1 MRRSVLI
8 GAAVVVAL
16 ALVTGLVIRHS
27 NKDRLAA
34 GATRS
39 GDYSISAGSSNDDD
53 FMVPNAQI
61 RVSVDIGQRG
71 YRHNSDDDSDV
82 TIRAPKGGVLVDL
95 SWTSTSIPT
104 NYQGTEPTRLSV
116 RSGGRTVVLDPS
128 LRPRPASAED
138 DSDAPEQVVALPGRP
153 SDVELV
159 ADFAGRSQVVRVV
172 SGRRTMGDFA
182 PLYLSAAPGL
192 LTSRPIGQDQPVDPR
207 SPFRWTGQANG
218 GQVVRVPYLSGQ
230 GWAPTGR
237 DWILVQGAGYSIDAL
252 DPVVWTVGDEY
263 ARYSTVGTPKVTVT
277 MDGRPPEKKVGAEHP
292 GTVTNF
298 YLHGSRD
305 YVFSVAR
312 GNGFTIDTVVHV
324 TTKRTSGDTR
334 APATARML
342 LRTSSQFP
350 AAVDATVGGTR

>member
-61 RVSVDIGQRG
+61 RVSVDIGQQG
-71 YRHNSDDDSDV
+71 YRHNSDDYSDV

-128 LRPRPASAED
+128 LRPRPASA
-138 DSDAPEQVVALPGRP
+138 SARP
-153 SDVELV
+153 S
-159 ADFAGRSQVVRVV
+159 
-172 SGRRTMGDFA
+172 
-182 PLYLSAAPGL
+182 
-192 LTSRPIGQDQPVDPR
+192 
-207 SPFRWTGQANG
+207 
-218 GQVVRVPYLSGQ
+218 
-230 GWAPTGR
+230 
-237 DWILVQGAGYSIDAL
+237 
-252 DPVVWTVGDEY
+252 
-263 ARYSTVGTPKVTVT
+263 
-277 MDGRPPEKKVGAEHP
+277 
-292 GTVTNF
+292 
-298 YLHGSRD
+298 
-305 YVFSVAR
+305 
-312 GNGFTIDTVVHV
+312 
-324 TTKRTSGDTR
+324 
-334 APATARML
+334 
-342 LRTSSQFP
+342 
-350 AAVDATVGGTR
+350 